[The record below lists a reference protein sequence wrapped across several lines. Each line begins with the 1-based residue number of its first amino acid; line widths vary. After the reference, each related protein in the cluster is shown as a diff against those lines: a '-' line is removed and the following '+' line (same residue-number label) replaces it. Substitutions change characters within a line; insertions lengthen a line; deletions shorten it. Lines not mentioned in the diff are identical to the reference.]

1 MLEVDEGDPF
11 NKLLHAKSIN
21 NLKAR
26 GIFSNVDKKILEGSS
41 PDLKVLEQPKTNL
54 AIEIFSSDNKTM
66 GKYYFYHNSFFY
78 NLFYGS
84 KSTLH

>member
-26 GIFSNVDKKILEGSS
+26 NIFQDVKVKLLILQME
-41 PDLKVLEQPKTNL
+41 T
-54 AIEIFSSDNKTM
+54 
-66 GKYYFYHNSFFY
+66 
-78 NLFYGS
+78 
-84 KSTLH
+84 

>member
-26 GIFSNVDKKILEGSS
+26 
-41 PDLKVLEQPKTNL
+41 
-54 AIEIFSSDNKTM
+54 
-66 GKYYFYHNSFFY
+66 
-78 NLFYGS
+78 NLFQKVTTEINDIGRKFKKY
-84 KSTLH
+84 